1 MSETPIA
8 GNSAGNPGTAPPARR
23 RGLASAALLASA
35 LVLLVPTASAAVER
49 RDVELQGADGVVL
62 KATYFSPGSPGPAVL
77 LIHQCNMTRRAWN
90 DFADALATAGFH
102 VLAPDLRGFGDSGR
116 KPEPQKFAGDL
127 DAAFRYLTAA
137 AGVDKDRVAVGGA
150 SCGAV
155 EAALLASRHREVR
168 ALVLLSGGAG
178 AGQSFIA
185 DTPSLPVFGAAAER
199 DDAAEPTRQAVEASR
214 NPHSNLRVTEGRE
227 HGVAMFRSHP
237 DLVALIVQWLHDQL
251 APAVR

>member
-1 MSETPIA
+1 MPLRTSVST
-8 GNSAGNPGTAPPARR
+8 SA
-23 RGLASAALLASA
+23 LAVLAVLVLSASSAAA
-35 LVLLVPTASAAVER
+35 EK
-49 RDVELQGADGVVL
+49 RDVELKGADGVVL
-62 KATYFSPGSPGPAVL
+62 KATYFSPGGPGPAVL
-77 LIHQCNMTRRAWN
+77 LIHQCNMTRRAWD

-116 KPEPQKFAGDL
+116 KPEPRKFAGDL
-127 DAAFRYLTAA
+127 DVAFGYLMAA
-137 AGVDKDRVAVGGA
+137 AGVDSGRLAVGGA

-199 DDAAEPTRQAVEASR
+199 DDAVEPTRQAVEASR

-251 APAVR
+251 APAGR